1 MSSSK
6 SVRRSHRGVLSELD
20 QALELAREDASCRR
34 ICPAGSGWSVQQH
47 LEHLLLTDAAIA
59 EGLENGL
66 ASPEPAGKQVPS
78 VRGGGPTAIGHL
90 ILWTGRIPRGR
101 AQAPDFVE
109 PQGMERELIVAGLV
123 ATRARLEAL
132 GARLEEL
139 RRLDATIA
147 HPMLGEFTAARWL
160 RFAHVH
166 HRHHRRIID
175 DILASEPE

>member
-1 MSSSK
+1 MASSA

-20 QALELAREDASCRR
+20 QVLELARDDASCRR
-34 ICPAGSGWSVQQH
+34 ICPAESGWSVQQH
-47 LEHLLLTDAAIA
+47 IEHLLLTDAAIA

-66 ASPEPAGKQVPS
+66 ASPEPAGK
-78 VRGGGPTAIGHL
+78 GGPTAVGHV

-109 PQGMERELIVAGLV
+109 PQGVERELIVAGFV
-123 ATRARLEAL
+123 ETRARLEAL

-147 HPMLGEFTAARWL
+147 HPILGEFTAARWL

-166 HRHHRRIID
+166 HQHHRRIID
-175 DILASEPE
+175 DILDAEPE